1 MKKLWITV
9 ALAAL
14 AACAGTSSNKGQQAS
29 ATTVSD
35 ADLGRLAQGQM
46 GPVSEARQF
55 LGSARDEQARARLHL
70 QEVQHE
76 SQLATA
82 DAQSAKADAD
92 RAAVQAKVANESRDP
107 GHLEQARVMKMQAD
121 ARKRAADARAD
132 YAKKVASARQASL
145 AAADQQIAFGEARL
159 ERAKLLSLQ
168 QANVPAAGKYDMA
181 KFNGRVS
188 DTQKSFDQALQK
200 ARDQESQA
208 MAAQQAWS
216 DAQRQA
222 QAQAVPTGAPTGTGS
237 TAPSDTTAVP
247 TGTGSVN
254 PPR

>member
-1 MKKLWITV
+1 MKKFGIAV

-14 AACAGTSSNKGQQAS
+14 AACAGMGGGKGQQAS
-29 ATTVSD
+29 EATVPD

-46 GPVSEARQF
+46 GPVEEARQF
-55 LGSARDEQARARLHL
+55 LGSARDEQARAKLHL

-76 SQLATA
+76 NELATA

-92 RAAVQAKVANESRDP
+92 RAGVQAKVANDSRDP
-107 GHLEQARVMKMQAD
+107 GQLEQARVMRLQAD
-121 ARKRAADARAD
+121 AKKRAAEARAD
-132 YAKKVASARQASL
+132 YAKKMAAARQASL
-145 AAADQQIAFGEARL
+145 AAADQQVALGEARL
-159 ERAKLLSLQ
+159 ERGKLIALQ

-181 KFNGRVS
+181 KFDARVANA
-188 DTQKSFDQALQK
+188 QKSFDQALQK

-208 MAAQQAWS
+208 MAAQQAWD

-222 QAQAVPTGAPTGTGS
+222 QSQALPTGPAAT
-237 TAPSDTTAVP
+237 P

-254 PPR
+254 QIR

>member
-1 MKKLWITV
+1 MKKFGITV

-14 AACAGTSSNKGQQAS
+14 AACAGTSGNKGQQAS
-29 ATTVSD
+29 ETTVAD
-35 ADLGRLAQGQM
+35 ADLGRLSQEQM

-55 LGSARDEQARARLHL
+55 LGSARDEQARARLHQ
-70 QEVQHE
+70 QEVSHE
-76 SQLATA
+76 AQLATA

-92 RAAVQAKVANESRDP
+92 RSAVQAKVANESRDP
-107 GHLEQARVMKMQAD
+107 GQLEQARVMKLQAD

-132 YAKKVASARQASL
+132 YAKKVSSARQASL

-181 KFNGRVS
+181 KFDARVS
-188 DTQKSFDQALQK
+188 NAQKSFNQALQK

-208 MAAQQAWS
+208 MAAQQAWN
-216 DAQRQA
+216 DAQQRA
-222 QAQAVPTGAPTGTGS
+222 QTQAVSTGAPSNNATS
-237 TAPSDTTAVP
+237 

-254 PPR
+254 PAR

>member
-1 MKKLWITV
+1 MKKFGITV

-14 AACAGTSSNKGQQAS
+14 AACAGTSGNKGQQAS
-29 ATTVSD
+29 ETTVAD
-35 ADLGRLAQGQM
+35 ADLGRLSQEQM

-55 LGSARDEQARARLHL
+55 LGSARDEQARARLHQ
-70 QEVQHE
+70 QEVSHE
-76 SQLATA
+76 AQLATA

-92 RAAVQAKVANESRDP
+92 RSAVQAKVANESRDP
-107 GHLEQARVMKMQAD
+107 GQLEQARVMKLQAD

-132 YAKKVASARQASL
+132 YAKKVSSARQASL

-181 KFNGRVS
+181 KFDARVS
-188 DTQKSFDQALQK
+188 NAQKSFNQALQK

-208 MAAQQAWS
+208 MAAQQVWS

-222 QAQAVPTGAPTGTGS
+222 QAQAVSTGTPTDN
-237 TAPSDTTAVP
+237 TATP

-254 PPR
+254 PAH

>member
-1 MKKLWITV
+1 MKKLGIAV

-14 AACAGTSSNKGQQAS
+14 AACAGMGRGKQAS
-29 ATTVSD
+29 EATVPD

-46 GPVSEARQF
+46 GPVDEARQF
-55 LGSARDEQARARLHL
+55 LGSARNEQARAKLHL

-76 SQLATA
+76 SELATA

-92 RAAVQAKVANESRDP
+92 RAAVQAKVANDSRDP
-107 GHLEQARVMKMQAD
+107 GQLEQARVMRLHAE
-121 ARKRAADARAD
+121 ANKRAAEARAD
-132 YAKKVASARQASL
+132 YAKKMSAARQASL
-145 AAADQQIAFGEARL
+145 GAADQQVALGEARL
-159 ERAKLLSLQ
+159 ERGKLLALQ

-181 KFNGRVS
+181 KFDARVA
-188 DTQKSFDQALQK
+188 DAQKNFDQALQK

-208 MAAQQAWS
+208 MAAQQTWD

-222 QAQAVPTGAPTGTGS
+222 ESQALPTGPA
-237 TAPSDTTAVP
+237 AAP

-254 PPR
+254 QLR